1 MKAKEARNW
10 WKEEKGC
17 VRKSFE
23 WIVDD
28 QRGSKLYS
36 VKKAMVNM
44 IETWN
49 YRMNSE
55 KWNRYDMYI

>member
-1 MKAKEARNW
+1 MSKVLTR

-23 WIVDD
+23 WVVDD
-28 QRGSKLYS
+28 RRGNKLHS
-36 VKKAMVNM
+36 VKKVMVNM

-49 YRMNSE
+49 YRMNGE
-55 KWNRYDMYI
+55 RWNRYDMYI